1 MPPVL
6 SRRRAVRF
14 LSQCG
19 LLGLLTLGP
28 PAGSAWAQA
37 WPTKPIKVIL
47 PFAAGGGGDTV
58 MRPIAQKLS
67 EALGQQLVLENI
79 AGAGGALGMRAAI
92 RVPTDGHTFV
102 MISNTHAII
111 ETLQSNLGYGTL
123 KDFVPVTYMASLPL
137 VLVVNPNLP
146 FKTTQELLA
155 FDKQNPG
162 KLNYASSGS
171 GTVYHLVTEQ
181 FKHLSGSQL
190 THVPYK
196 SSAVARTDVISGQVD
211 LMIDGVA
218 TMKPFIESG
227 RVRALGVGATTR
239 HPHLPNV
246 PPLAD
251 AVPGFNEDAW
261 VGMMAPAGTP
271 KVAVDRFAAE
281 IGKLLA
287 QPEIRKIYAD
297 QGMVVQGST
306 PAAFGVTV
314 KNDIDKWAHIIRT
327 AKVKSD

>member
-1 MPPVL
+1 MPAFL
-6 SRRRAVRF
+6 SRRRIARLLAG
-14 LSQCG
+14 LS
-19 LLGLLTLGP
+19 LVPL
-28 PAGSAWAQA
+28 AASVWAQS
-37 WPTKPIKVIL
+37 WPSKPIKVIM

-67 EALGQQLVLENI
+67 EALGQQLVLENLP
-79 AGAGGALGMRAAI
+79 GAGGALGMRAALKA
-92 RVPTDGHTFV
+92 PADGHTFV

-111 ETLQSNLGYGTL
+111 ETLQPNLGYATL

-181 FKHLSGSQL
+181 FKHLSGTQL

-239 HPHLPNV
+239 HPHLPQV

-261 VGMMAPAGTP
+261 VGMMAPVGTP
-271 KVAVDRFAAE
+271 RVAVERFAAE

-287 QPEIRKIYAD
+287 QPEIRKLYAD

-306 PAAFGVTV
+306 PAAFGATV
-314 KNDIDKWAHIIRT
+314 QRDIDKWANIIRL
-327 AKVKSD
+327 AKVKPD

>member
-1 MPPVL
+1 MTAFT
-6 SRRRAVRF
+6 RRWLHRMVGWVGA
-14 LSQCG
+14 G
-19 LLGLLTLGP
+19 LLSC
-28 PAGSAWAQA
+28 AAMAQS
-37 WPTKPIKVIL
+37 WPSKPIKIIL

-58 MRPIAQKLS
+58 MRPISQRLS
-67 EALGQQLVLENI
+67 DALGQQVVLENI
-79 AGAGGALGMRAAI
+79 TGAGGALGMRAAI

-102 MISNTHAII
+102 VISNTHAII
-111 ETLQSNLGYGTL
+111 ETLQPNLGYVTL
-123 KDFVPVTYMASLPL
+123 KDFVPVTFMASLPL

-146 FKTTQELLA
+146 VKTTQELLA
-155 FDKQNPG
+155 YDKQHPG

-171 GTVYHLVTEQ
+171 GTIYHLVTEQ
-181 FKHLSGSQL
+181 FKYLTGSQM

-211 LMIDGVA
+211 LMIDGLA

-246 PPLAD
+246 PPVAD

-271 KVAVDRFAAE
+271 PAAVERMSAE
-281 IGKLLA
+281 ITKLLA
-287 QPEIRKIYAD
+287 IPEVRKIYTD
-297 QGMVVQGST
+297 QGMTVQGT
-306 PAAFGVTV
+306 PPAAFGVTI
-314 KNDIDKWAHIIRT
+314 KNDIDKWAHIIKT
-327 AKVKSD
+327 AKVKAD

>member
-1 MPPVL
+1 MTHL
-6 SRRRAVRF
+6 FSRRLFHRT
-14 LSQCG
+14 LG
-19 LLGLLTLGP
+19 LLGASLL
-28 PAGSAWAQA
+28 AGSAWAQA
-37 WPTKPIKVIL
+37 WPTKPIKIIL

-58 MRPIAQKLS
+58 MRPISQKLA
-67 EALGQQLVLENI
+67 EALGQQVVLENI
-79 AGAGGALGMRAAI
+79 PGAGGALGMRAAI

-111 ETLQSNLGYGTL
+111 ETLQPNLGYSTL
-123 KDFVPVTYMASLPL
+123 KDFVPVTAMASLPL

-155 FDKQNPG
+155 HDKANPG

-181 FKHLSGSQL
+181 FKFLAGSQM

-218 TMKPFIESG
+218 TMKPFIEAG
-227 RVRALGVGATTR
+227 RVRALGVGGTTR
-239 HPHLPNV
+239 HPQLPNV
-246 PPLAD
+246 PPIAD

-271 KVAVDRFAAE
+271 RVAVERLGAE
-281 IGKLLA
+281 ISKLLA
-287 QPEIRKIYAD
+287 SPEWRKVYAD
-297 QGMVVQGST
+297 Y
-306 PAAFGVTV
+306 
-314 KNDIDKWAHIIRT
+314 
-327 AKVKSD
+327 AKFRAEQNLWFRFTEASFDGFMQRQKL